1 MTIKTLSHIHYLLK
15 VDVASKEATFQTA
28 RNRWID
34 AEERNAP
41 AQTISDRL
49 NEMDIAR
56 EIYRAAQ
63 NALDDF
69 ETTNFS

>member
-41 AQTISDRL
+41 AQTISDHL
-49 NEMDIAR
+49 NETDIAR

>member
-1 MTIKTLSHIHYLLK
+1 MTIKTLSRIHYLLK
-15 VDVASKEATFQTA
+15 VDAASKEAAFQTA

-41 AQTISDRL
+41 AQTISDL
-49 NEMDIAR
+49 LDEMDVAR
-56 EIYRAAQ
+56 EIRSAAQ

-69 ETTNFS
+69 ESTNFS

>member
-15 VDVASKEATFQTA
+15 VDASSKEAAFQNA
-28 RNRWID
+28 RSRWID

-41 AQTISDRL
+41 AQTVSDRL
-49 NEMDIAR
+49 DEMDIAR
-56 EIYRAAQ
+56 EICRAAQ

-69 ETTNFS
+69 ESTNFS